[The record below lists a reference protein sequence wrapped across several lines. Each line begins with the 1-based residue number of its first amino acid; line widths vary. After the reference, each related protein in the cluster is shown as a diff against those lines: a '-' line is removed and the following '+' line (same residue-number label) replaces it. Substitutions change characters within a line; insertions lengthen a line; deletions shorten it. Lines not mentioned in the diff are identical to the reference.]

1 METLESSILGEVGGL
16 AVALVA
22 TALFSFIETSVTAL
36 KYFEL
41 KEIGKRNPRYKGLIH
56 LLEHNPRVILITI
69 LIGASL
75 ANTTAAAL
83 ASILIEDLF
92 VSLNFSAGVGLSI
105 GVGTASLLL
114 MIFGEII
121 PKNFARTHG
130 SSLVESFL
138 WFLQLVYLLC
148 YPLVTLLNR
157 FSNVIIDIMTVGTP
171 QRQEHITSEQE
182 VEFLIEYINEN
193 KLMEPQKSAMLRNIL
208 RLGNTTVNDIL
219 VPEHIMVTISADTSL
234 REAFKTFAK
243 CQFSRLPVYEGE
255 KENIIGI
262 MYQKD
267 IIMHVIAESDIDAM
281 KVRDVVRPVLFV
293 PQSLKVNQLLRDF
306 REKQLHMAI
315 VLTERG
321 DIAGLVTLE
330 DALEEIVGEINDE
343 HEPIVSKIEPLQ
355 ENEWLLD
362 ATIELDDLQSLLGI
376 EFKDTKSVT
385 LGGFMT
391 EQLQHLPQVDEL
403 LVYEGYS
410 FKIHKISP
418 KQVLQVLVWK
428 ELLPQQS

>member
-1 METLESSILGEVGGL
+1 MDTLESSIVGEVIGL
-16 AVALVA
+16 AVALLL
-22 TALFSFIETSVTAL
+22 TALFSFIETSITAI

-41 KEIGKRNPRYKGLIH
+41 KELSKRNRRYRRLLD
-56 LLEHNPRVILITI
+56 LLEHNPRIILITI
-69 LIGASL
+69 LIAASL

-92 VSLNFSAGVGLSI
+92 VSLQFSASLGLSI
-105 GVGTASLLL
+105 GVTIASLLL

-130 SSLVESFL
+130 PSMMESLL
-138 WFLQLVYLLC
+138 WLVQLVYLLC

-157 FSNVIIDIMTVGTP
+157 FSNIIISIMATGSGS
-171 QRQEHITSEQE
+171 QQEYITSEQE

-193 KLMEPQKSAMLRNIL
+193 KLMEPQKSAMLRNIF
-208 RLGNTTVNDIL
+208 RIGNTTVNDIL
-219 VPEHIMVTISADTSL
+219 VPEHIMVTVNAENSL
-234 REAFKTFAK
+234 REAFKLFAK

-267 IIMHVIAESDIDAM
+267 IVMHVIAESDIDSM

-293 PQSLKVNQLLRDF
+293 PQSLKVNQVLRDF

-343 HEPIVSKIEPLQ
+343 HEPIISKIEPLQ

-362 ATIELDDLQSLLGI
+362 ASIELDDLQSLLGI
-376 EFKDTKSVT
+376 EFPAGESVT
-385 LGGFMT
+385 LAGFMT
-391 EQLQHLPQVDEL
+391 EQLQHLPTVDEQ
-403 LVYEGYS
+403 LVYHGYH
-410 FKIHKISP
+410 FKIHKVSP

-428 ELLPQQS
+428 DIQ